1 MRNSSSGRAKWRAR
15 KEKHKAKK
23 IMTEGAGRTNS
34 VPKNY
39 ENLPADT
46 VYYELEKIRKLVEL
60 DGKRLDYKDMSDKEL
75 KKN

>member
-1 MRNSSSGRAKWRAR
+1 
-15 KEKHKAKK
+15 
-23 IMTEGAGRTNS
+23 MTEGAGRTNS